1 METRLPS
8 TIVLMRVSESIGKT
22 ISHTSRVRGS
32 SYFQSGAVRSLSI
45 ENGVIQALVRGTA
58 SYTVWLETGD
68 EVIRASCSCPYF
80 VDHVDICKH
89 IFAVVLAAEAQS
101 IPLVAPGVR
110 PEDVEIEALL
120 PDDDEDLLDEDE
132 EEEEDGWRLV
142 PPRAQRAKP
151 ALP

>member
-68 EVIRASCSCPYF
+68 
-80 VDHVDICKH
+80 
-89 IFAVVLAAEAQS
+89 
-101 IPLVAPGVR
+101 
-110 PEDVEIEALL
+110 
-120 PDDDEDLLDEDE
+120 
-132 EEEEDGWRLV
+132 
-142 PPRAQRAKP
+142 
-151 ALP
+151 